1 VSGGLTRRVVV
12 ACGLLLVIVAA
23 GFAVLIVA
31 IDAMRDSAR
40 QAEHSQAELT
50 AAGALERHVVDL
62 EAGERG
68 FVITG
73 RERFLAPWNAAR
85 RAIPG
90 QSERL
95 VRLTDSTEQRRRARG
110 IARAVASYLR
120 DYSIPLVKAAR
131 RGDSSASSVA
141 TTAAG
146 KRRVDAIR
154 ARFDRFGATERA
166 LVRARRENAD
176 DEARSAVVAAG
187 VGLAGSVV
195 LILLLS
201 GYLTRAIVLPV
212 RRAAAMAGRLA
223 GGDLSVRMPE
233 TGAAEI
239 GALERAFNNM
249 GSSLEAS
256 QADLRESR
264 ARVVAA
270 GDETRRR
277 IERDLHDGTQQRL
290 VSLGLELRAAEAMVP
305 PEQTE
310 LKSRLSNTAKGLA
323 GAVEELQEISR
334 GIHPAILSKGGLGP
348 ALRTLA
354 RRSAI
359 PVELELHSDRRLPQ
373 PIEAAAY
380 YVVSE
385 ALTNAAKHSR
395 ASAVWVDVETG
406 DGVVRVSIRD
416 DGVGGAAPG
425 QGSGLLGLKDRVEA
439 LGGELEIESATG
451 SGTSLRVKI
460 PLTS

>member
-1 VSGGLTRRVVV
+1 MIL
-12 ACGLLLVIVAA
+12 
-23 GFAVLIVA
+23 
-31 IDAMRDSAR
+31 
-40 QAEHSQAELT
+40 
-50 AAGALERHVVDL
+50 
-62 EAGERG
+62 
-68 FVITG
+68 FV
-73 RERFLAPWNAAR
+73 F
-85 RAIPG
+85 
-90 QSERL
+90 
-95 VRLTDSTEQRRRARG
+95 
-110 IARAVASYLR
+110 
-120 DYSIPLVKAAR
+120 
-131 RGDSSASSVA
+131 
-141 TTAAG
+141 
-146 KRRVDAIR
+146 
-154 ARFDRFGATERA
+154 
-166 LVRARRENAD
+166 
-176 DEARSAVVAAG
+176 
-187 VGLAGSVV
+187 
-195 LILLLS
+195 S

-249 GSSLEAS
+249 GSSLETTQS
-256 QADLRESR
+256 DLMESR

-270 GDETRRR
+270 SDETRRR

-290 VSLGLELRAAEAMVP
+290 VLLGLELRAAEATVP

-310 LKSRLSNTAKGLA
+310 LRSQLSNTAKGLA

-385 ALTNAAKHSR
+385 ALTNATKHAR
-395 ASAVWVDVETG
+395 ASARGSTWKPGTG
-406 DGVVRVSIRD
+406 SS
-416 DGVGGAAPG
+416 
-425 QGSGLLGLKDRVEA
+425 GSR
-439 LGGELEIESATG
+439 SATTG
-451 SGTSLRVKI
+451 SAAQRPGRGPACWASRIAWRRSAARSRSRALPEAGRRFA
-460 PLTS
+460 

>member
-1 VSGGLTRRVVV
+1 VVV

-23 GFAVLIVA
+23 AFAVLLVA
-31 IDAMRDSAR
+31 IDGMRDSAN
-40 QAEHSQAELT
+40 QSDHSQAELT
-50 AAGALERHVVDL
+50 AAGALERRVVDL

-85 RAIPG
+85 RTIP
-90 QSERL
+90 RL
-95 VRLTDSTEQRRRARG
+95 SGRFVRLTDHPQQTRRARG
-110 IARAVASYLR
+110 IARAVASYLH
-120 DYSIPLVKAAR
+120 DYSIPLVDAAR
-131 RGDSSASSVA
+131 RDDPAASSVA
-141 TTAAG
+141 TTVAG

-154 ARFDRFGATERA
+154 ARFDSFVATERA
-166 LVRARRENAD
+166 LVRARREDAD
-176 DEARSAVVAAG
+176 DDARSAVIAASA
-187 VGLAGSVV
+187 GLAGSVI
-195 LILLLS
+195 LILLFA

-233 TGAAEI
+233 TAPAEI
-239 GALERAFNNM
+239 GALERAFNSM
-249 GSSLEAS
+249 GRSLEAS
-256 QADLRESR
+256 HADLTESR

-270 GDETRRR
+270 SDETRRR

-290 VSLGLELRAAEAMVP
+290 VSLGLEVRAAEAMVP
-305 PEQTE
+305 PELTE
-310 LKSRLSNTAKGLA
+310 LRSQLSNTAKGLA
-323 GAVEELQEISR
+323 GAAEELQEISR
-334 GIHPAILSKGGLGP
+334 GIHPAILSKGGLAP

-359 PVELELHSDRRLPQ
+359 PVELELRADRRLPE

-395 ASAVWVDVETG
+395 ASAVRVEVETG
-406 DGVVRVSIRD
+406 DGAVRVSIRD

-439 LGGELEIESATG
+439 LGGEIEIESPGGA
-451 SGTSLRVKI
+451 GTSLRVKI
-460 PLTS
+460 PMTS

>member
-23 GFAVLIVA
+23 GFTVLIVA
-31 IDAMRDSAR
+31 IDGMRDSAS
-40 QAEHSQAELT
+40 QADHSQAELT
-50 AAGALERHVVDL
+50 AAGALARLVVDL
-62 EAGERG
+62 ETGERG
-68 FVITG
+68 FVITHK
-73 RERFLAPWNAAR
+73 ERFLAPWRAAR

-90 QSERL
+90 RSERL
-95 VRLTDSTEQRRRARG
+95 VRLTDDARQRRRARG
-110 IARAVASYLR
+110 IQRAVASYLR
-120 DYSIPLVKAAR
+120 EYSIPLVNAAR
-131 RGDSSASSVA
+131 RGERSASSVV

-146 KRRVDAIR
+146 KRRIDAIR
-154 ARFDRFGATERA
+154 ARFDKFGATERA
-166 LVRARRENAD
+166 LVAARRENAED
-176 DEARSAVVAAG
+176 DARSAVVAAG
-187 VGLAGSVV
+187 AGLAGSVV
-195 LILLLS
+195 LILLFL

-212 RRAAAMAGRLA
+212 RRAATMAGRLA
-223 GGDLSVRMPE
+223 DGDLGVRMPE

-239 GALERAFNNM
+239 GALERAFNSM

-256 QADLRESR
+256 HADLTESR

-270 GDETRRR
+270 SDETRRR

-290 VSLGLELRAAEAMVP
+290 VSLGLELRAAEAMTP
-305 PEQTE
+305 PELAQ
-310 LKSRLSNTAKGLA
+310 LRSQLSNTAKGLA
-323 GAVEELQEISR
+323 EAVEELQEISR

-359 PVELELHSDRRLPQ
+359 PVELELDSDHRLPE
-373 PIEAAAY
+373 PIEAATY

-395 ASAVWVDVETG
+395 ASVVWVEVDTG
-406 DGVVRVSIRD
+406 GRAVRVSIRD

-425 QGSGLLGLKDRVEA
+425 EGSGLLGLKDRVEA
-439 LGGELEIESATG
+439 LGGEIELESPSG

-460 PLTS
+460 PVKG